1 MADCLYDISIV
12 GAGLWGSA
20 AAYHL
25 SVAPGIKVCLIGP
38 NEPTF
43 EEFSTRTIYGSYYD
57 EARITRQNTI
67 DPLDGEIAMRTYEGL
82 QQLQAK
88 TGIQFFTERASVY
101 FGPAGSRYIA
111 SAKSTS
117 ELLGLNYLSQNR
129 DQIRQ
134 MYPYLDIG
142 SSNECIIQQ
151 SKSGMVN
158 PRKLVLA
165 QKTAARLQGCHIL
178 DSIVEQINEKYL
190 PGQGKSLQ
198 MILEDG
204 QIIQSRK
211 VLLCTGVFT
220 NFKRLLPQHLQPDLK
235 YMQSQTLRVELR
247 DEDVQMLRN
256 MPTISSLTPEPVT
269 ARSDIYACPPVIYPD
284 GKTYLKIGHGDME
297 YIASHEE
304 VVTWYRSK
312 GNPEMTERLAK
323 QVKSLFPE
331 IQPLSTQIDTCVET
345 DTTTGLPY
353 IDMVSPDIGI
363 AIGGNGVGARLGY
376 EVAKMAAN
384 MIRKGYWDH
393 DIPPDRFRARFK
405 KQCNKL

>member
-1 MADCLYDISIV
+1 MADCFYDISIV

-43 EEFSTRTIYGSYYD
+43 KEFSTRTIYGSYYD

-82 QQLQAK
+82 QQLQAT
-88 TGIQFFTERASVY
+88 TGIQFFTERASIY
-101 FGPAGSRYIA
+101 FGPAGSRYIS

-117 ELLGLNYLSQNR
+117 ELLGLNHLSQNR

-134 MYPYLDIG
+134 LYPYIDIG
-142 SSNECIIQQ
+142 SSNECILQQ

-190 PGQGKSLQ
+190 PGHGKGFQIL
-198 MILEDG
+198 LEDG
-204 QIIQSRK
+204 QLIQSR
-211 VLLCTGVFT
+211 
-220 NFKRLLPQHLQPDLK
+220 
-235 YMQSQTLRVELR
+235 
-247 DEDVQMLRN
+247 
-256 MPTISSLTPEPVT
+256 
-269 ARSDIYACPPVIYPD
+269 
-284 GKTYLKIGHGDME
+284 KTYLKIGHGDME

-312 GNPEMTERLAK
+312 GNAEMTERLAK

-393 DIPPDRFRARFK
+393 DIPPDRFRACFK